1 MAESASSKM
10 YENLT
15 RYDPRRRDW
24 QSLRDLS
31 IIFRTHMANVFYK
44 DRLIVAFANLNPSS
58 KEWSPG
64 AEITWKSEGQRYSHT
79 IGGLIDRFKTS
90 DDAER
95 FVINLAK
102 AWIDANP

>member
-1 MAESASSKM
+1 M

-95 FVINLAK
+95 FVVNLAK
-102 AWIDANP
+102 AWVDANP